1 MLTIKKISH
10 NDCVICR
17 SCGKVEKE
25 YFEIQYGIPIQDGFP
40 WQPYFRL
47 PLCRSCLKKLNE
59 RIKRKLIQSEILRR
73 IEAGEL
79 KRLSEDYER
88 NRQ

>member
-10 NDCVICR
+10 NDFGECM
-17 SCGKVEKE
+17 SCGKVENE
-25 YFEIQYGIPIQDGFP
+25 CFEIQYGIPRQDGFP

-59 RIKRKLIQSEILRR
+59 RIERKLNAKQE
-73 IEAGEL
+73 G
-79 KRLSEDYER
+79 
-88 NRQ
+88 